1 MGLVVWGQ
9 ELLQSWGVTPKDDR
23 KPRPE
28 TCVFCAK
35 IAARVADPASD
46 DAFVH
51 VDDDLV
57 VFRDWKPAAR
67 RHYLVC
73 PRAHVSSARA
83 LTPADARLARRIAPV
98 ARRPRHRPRLP
109 GRPARDE
116 VRLPHPSFQ
125 QRRSPAHARLRAPF
139 RARVEGEKIQRR
151 GLGQVRVSTRRGTR
165 RAARGGGAGRRREG
179 EGEGNGER
187 GGCSGGEGEG
197 NGETGGVSSAKL

>member
-83 LTPADARLARRIAPV
+83 LTPADARLARRMLELGTRAI
-98 ARRPRHRPRLP
+98 
-109 GRPARDE
+109 ARDFPDDPPE
-116 VRLPHPSFQ
+116 TRYGFHIPPFNSVDHLHMHAFALPFEPAWKERKYSEEAWARFAFQPAEELVERLE
-125 QRRSPAHARLRAPF
+125 A
-139 RARVEGEKIQRR
+139 EGRKTE
-151 GLGQVRVSTRRGTR
+151 
-165 RAARGGGAGRRREG
+165 GGER
-179 EGEGNGER
+179 EGNGER

>member
-67 RHYLVC
+67 RHYLVL
-73 PRAHVSSARA
+73 RARTSAA
-83 LTPADARLARRIAPV
+83 PARSPPPDARLARRMLGSAP
-98 ARRPRHRPRLP
+98 AP
-109 GRPARDE
+109 
-116 VRLPHPSFQ
+116 
-125 QRRSPAHARLRAPF
+125 SPAAPDDPPETRFGFHIPPFNSVDHLHMHAFALPFEPAWKERKYSEEAWARFAFQPAEELVERLEA
-139 RARVEGEKIQRR
+139 EGRKTE
-151 GLGQVRVSTRRGTR
+151 G
-165 RAARGGGAGRRREG
+165 G

-197 NGETGGVSSAKL
+197 NGERGGVSSAKL

>member
-73 PRAHVSSARA
+73 PRARTSAAPARSPPPTPASRVACSELGARA
-83 LTPADARLARRIAPV
+83 I
-98 ARRPRHRPRLP
+98 
-109 GRPARDE
+109 ARDFPDDPPE
-116 VRLPHPSFQ
+116 TRFGFHVPPFNSVDHLHMHAFALPFEPAWKERKYSEEAWARFAFQPAEELVERLEAEG
-125 QRRSPAHARLRAPF
+125 RRD
-139 RARVEGEKIQRR
+139 GGRR
-151 GLGQVRVSTRRGTR
+151 GRGKRRKRRVYRRRGRGKR
-165 RAARGGGAGRRREG
+165 RKRRGFIR
-179 EGEGNGER
+179 
-187 GGCSGGEGEG
+187 
-197 NGETGGVSSAKL
+197 